1 MKLKKLQEK
10 VKQQQERVG
19 EKVFALL
26 CHSIKAFC
34 TFPFPFPVFVFL
46 DASWLAFDLSY
57 GIQTR
62 LLLVLKNGR
71 LMSFGAT
78 FMLLLLILR
87 R

>member
-46 DASWLAFDLSY
+46 DASWLAFDL
-57 GIQTR
+57 
-62 LLLVLKNGR
+62 
-71 LMSFGAT
+71 
-78 FMLLLLILR
+78 
-87 R
+87 